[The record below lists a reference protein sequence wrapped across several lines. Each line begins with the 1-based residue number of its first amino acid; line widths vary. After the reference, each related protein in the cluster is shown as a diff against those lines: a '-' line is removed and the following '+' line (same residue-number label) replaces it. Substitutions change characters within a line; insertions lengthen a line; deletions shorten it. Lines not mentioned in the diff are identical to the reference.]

1 MGDLGA
7 PIAYLTLDPGTPVL
21 DRDGVQAGVVEH
33 VLADEATGV
42 FHGLIVRTPGDRH
55 LFADRE
61 QVEALYERGVRL
73 AAPGD
78 ALREPSE
85 DAVAEEAARADEN
98 PVAEGLRRAWE
109 WLSQPR

>member
-1 MGDLGA
+1 MEDLGA
-7 PIAYLTLDPGTPVL
+7 PIAYPVLGGGTPVL
-21 DRDGVQAGVVEH
+21 DPDGTEVGAVEH

-42 FHGLIVRTPGDRH
+42 FHGLIVRTTGGRH
-55 LFADRE
+55 LFADRD

-73 AAPGD
+73 AVPGD

-85 DAVAEEAARADEN
+85 DAVAEEATRDPLAD
-98 PVAEGLRRAWE
+98 GLRRAWE

>member
-1 MGDLGA
+1 VGDLGA
-7 PIAYLTLDPGTPVL
+7 PIAYLILRPGSPVFAC
-21 DRDGVQAGVVEH
+21 DGAPAGAVEH
-33 VLADEATGV
+33 VLADEVTGV

-73 AAPGD
+73 AVPAD

-85 DAVAEEAARADEN
+85 DAVAEEAARAGEN
-98 PVAEGLRRAWE
+98 PVADGLRRAWE